1 MGRNCQ
7 PLQDEA
13 KRLKGYYSS
22 NASIISANG
31 AGCCHKADIKAIEV
45 SLGVADGPR
54 SAVSRCYDSDD
65 KVKVIFRHK
74 MKCCQ
79 LIEGESMMS
88 FLPNLRV

>member
-45 SLGVADGPR
+45 SLGVAN
-54 SAVSRCYDSDD
+54 SALPFNDVGRQSAETTTSRVLFHY
-65 KVKVIFRHK
+65 F
-74 MKCCQ
+74 
-79 LIEGESMMS
+79 EST
-88 FLPNLRV
+88 